1 MKAYDYTD
9 KARHDQARQR
19 SVEAVDARLARHE
32 KVTWITLMLV
42 LILAGL
48 TLALLANHLFGHSN

>member
-9 KARHDQARQR
+9 RARHDQAKQR
-19 SVEAVDARLARHE
+19 SLEAIDARLAHHE
-32 KVTWITLMLV
+32 KVTRITLILV

-48 TLALLANHLFGHSN
+48 TLALLANHLFGHSI